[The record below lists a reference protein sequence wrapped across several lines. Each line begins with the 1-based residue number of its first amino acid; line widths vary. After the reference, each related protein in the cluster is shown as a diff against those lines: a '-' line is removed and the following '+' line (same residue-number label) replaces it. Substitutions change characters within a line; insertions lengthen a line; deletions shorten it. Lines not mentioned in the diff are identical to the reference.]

1 MFNEID
7 EFVGHCFTC
16 EHLSLA
22 GEAEHFECQH
32 EKNKGLFEIRTS
44 DTCNLYVDM
53 QVLLINNKK
62 KRK

>member
-16 EHLSLA
+16 EHLSIA
-22 GEAEHFECQH
+22 DEAENFICMN

-44 DTCNLYVDM
+44 DTCNQYVDL
-53 QVLLINNKK
+53 QVLLINNK
-62 KRK
+62 R